1 MKRIIVVL
9 LSLVLMTISLGD
21 LNVKAVE
28 SSKQNIDT
36 EYIKEQV
43 LNNCGLSD
51 EWTTNIAVYGYV
63 YGNYIYFTK
72 NTLWTDQNIY
82 RININNYKVEKYVKD
97 AWHNAVFQDNFVF
110 FDTFYTDNTKKGL
123 YAKNLD
129 TGKIIKLAKD
139 NSAPVHYV
147 KKHGNKIYYVN
158 DTGTFGMRN
167 LYMINTDG
175 TGRKK
180 IAKRLYD
187 GDYVF
192 YNDGNTEKILFLSLY
207 EYNSIDSKYYKIYS
221 MNLDGSDRKLVK
233 KIKNQPG
240 SGWPD
245 LALYEVDG
253 NVVLYVKNYNRE
265 KQEHTENLYVFNG
278 KKFKKA
284 GSMEDNPQY
293 ATDRLEDGYR
303 YRVVKS
309 QNLGIKE
316 YGRGLVIERQGL
328 DGEWSTFS
336 VLPFIR
342 NMWNTDLEMHNGY
355 LTIINSDGDDP
366 YSATILDKNGDWIL
380 TEQIAGYTDETN
392 MHVNVVGNKA
402 YIIHGAVYCDE
413 NGNELDKYAV
423 IDLEEY
429 KKPYEEYGDVK
440 LGDIHNKLLE
450 DMYSQGLDYKP
461 GSNDF
466 NNFLRSAQDKLG
478 ADPKTTDL
486 ERFLL
491 WMYAKTYRALFD
503 EFVDVMNGDFYDGDE
518 LDIDEILAGN
528 DCIVYDE
535 ETELFYFEISD
546 SFLNLTIK
554 DLVQNKVEK

>member
-9 LSLVLMTISLGD
+9 LSLVLMTISFGD

-43 LNNCGLSD
+43 LKNCGLSD

-82 RININNYKVEKYVKD
+82 RININNYKVEEYVKD
-97 AWHNAVFQDNFVF
+97 VWHIVDFMDNYVVFN
-110 FDTFYTDNTKKGL
+110 TWYTDNPKQGL

-129 TGKIIKLAKD
+129 TGKVIKIYN
-139 NSAPVHYV
+139 NSNTYQKYV
-147 KKHGNKIYYVN
+147 KKYKDKFYYIKDVY
-158 DTGTFGMRN
+158 DLRN
-167 LYMINTDG
+167 LYSVNCDG
-175 TGRKK
+175 TERKK
-180 IAKRLYD
+180 IATRISD
-187 GDYVF
+187 GEYAF
-192 YNDGNTEKILFLSLY
+192 YNDGKNNKLIYIRRYSNYT
-207 EYNSIDSKYYKIYS
+207 SKYYKIYS
-221 MNLDGSDRKLVK
+221 ANLDGSDPKLLK
-233 KIKNQPG
+233 KIK
-240 SGWPD
+240 
-245 LALYEVDG
+245 YEGTNPELSLSEQDG
-253 NVVLYVKNYNRE
+253 NVVLNVSRYNRE
-265 KQEHTENLYVFNG
+265 LRKMETTLYLYNG
-278 KKFKKA
+278 GKFKKLGNA
-284 GSMEDNPQY
+284 DDNPRY

-309 QNLGIKE
+309 YNLDLKE

-328 DGEWSTFS
+328 EGGWEVFTS
-336 VLPFIR
+336 LPFIR

-355 LTIINSDGDDP
+355 LTIINSDGDHP

-423 IDLEEY
+423 IDLDEY

-440 LGDIHNKLLE
+440 LGDIHNKLLD
-450 DMYSQGLDYKP
+450 DMHSQGFDYKP

-466 NNFLRSAQDKLG
+466 NNFLKDTQDKLG
-478 ADPKTTDL
+478 ADTKATDL
-486 ERFLL
+486 EKFLL

>member
-43 LNNCGLSD
+43 LKNCGLSD

-82 RININNYKVEKYVKD
+82 RININNYKVEEYVKD
-97 AWHNAVFQDNFVF
+97 VWHIVDFMDNYVVFN
-110 FDTFYTDNTKKGL
+110 TWYTDNPKQGL

-129 TGKIIKLAKD
+129 TGKVIKIYN
-139 NSAPVHYV
+139 NSNTYQKYV
-147 KKHGNKIYYVN
+147 KKYKDKFYYIKDVY
-158 DTGTFGMRN
+158 DLRN
-167 LYMINTDG
+167 LYSVNCDG
-175 TGRKK
+175 TERKK
-180 IAKRLYD
+180 IATRISD
-187 GDYVF
+187 GEYAF
-192 YNDGNTEKILFLSLY
+192 YNDGKNNKLIYIRRYSNYT
-207 EYNSIDSKYYKIYS
+207 SKYYKIYS
-221 MNLDGSDRKLVK
+221 ANLDGSDPKLLK
-233 KIKNQPG
+233 KIK
-240 SGWPD
+240 
-245 LALYEVDG
+245 YEGTNPELSLSEQDG
-253 NVVLYVKNYNRE
+253 NVVLNVSRYNRE
-265 KQEHTENLYVFNG
+265 LRKMETTLYLYNG
-278 KKFKKA
+278 GKFKKLGNA
-284 GSMEDNPQY
+284 DDNPRY

-309 QNLGIKE
+309 YNLDLKE

-328 DGEWSTFS
+328 EGGWEVFTS
-336 VLPFIR
+336 LPFIR

-355 LTIINSDGDDP
+355 LTIINSDGDHP

-423 IDLEEY
+423 IDLDEY

-450 DMYSQGLDYKP
+450 DMHSQGLDYKP

-466 NNFLRSAQDKLG
+466 NTFLKDTQDKLG
-478 ADPKTTDL
+478 ADPKATDL
-486 ERFLL
+486 EKFLL

>member
-1 MKRIIVVL
+1 MKKIIVVL

-28 SSKQNIDT
+28 SSKKNVDI

-43 LNNCGLSD
+43 LEKCGLSD

-63 YGNYIYFTK
+63 YGNFIYFTK

-82 RININNYKVEKYVKD
+82 RININNYKVEEYVKD
-97 AWHNAVFQDNFVF
+97 VWHDATFMDNFVVF
-110 FDTFYTDNTKKGL
+110 NTWYTDNPKQGL

-129 TGKIIKLAKD
+129 TGKVIKIYNNINTYQK
-139 NSAPVHYV
+139 YV
-147 KKHGNKIYYVN
+147 KKYKDKFYYIKDVY
-158 DTGTFGMRN
+158 DLRN
-167 LYMINTDG
+167 LYSVNCDG
-175 TGRKK
+175 TERKK
-180 IAKRLYD
+180 IATRISD
-187 GDYVF
+187 GEYAF
-192 YNDGNTEKILFLSLY
+192 YNDGKNDKLIYIRRYSNYT
-207 EYNSIDSKYYKIYS
+207 SKYYKIYS
-221 MNLDGSDRKLVK
+221 ANLDGSDPKLLK
-233 KIKNQPG
+233 KIK
-240 SGWPD
+240 
-245 LALYEVDG
+245 YEGTNPELSLSEQDG
-253 NVVLYVKNYNRE
+253 NVVLNVSRYNRE
-265 KQEHTENLYVFNG
+265 LRKMETTLYLYNG
-278 KKFKKA
+278 GKFKKLGNA
-284 GSMEDNPQY
+284 DDNPKY

-342 NMWNTDLEMHNGY
+342 NMWNTSLEIHNGY

-429 KKPYEEYGDVK
+429 KKPYEEYGNVK

-450 DMYSQGLDYKP
+450 DMHSQGLDYKP

-466 NNFLRSAQDKLG
+466 NNFLKDTQDKLG
-478 ADPKTTDL
+478 ADPKATDL
-486 ERFLL
+486 EKFLL

-535 ETELFYFEISD
+535 ETELFYFAISD

>member
-28 SSKQNIDT
+28 SSKKNVDT

-43 LNNCGLSD
+43 LKNCGLSD

-139 NSAPVHYV
+139 NSAPVKYV

-158 DTGTFGMRN
+158 DTDSFGMRN

-175 TGRKK
+175 SGRKK

-233 KIKNQPG
+233 KIKNRPF

-293 ATDRLEDGYR
+293 AFDRLEDGYR

-423 IDLEEY
+423 IDLDEY

-440 LGDIHNKLLE
+440 LGDIHNKLLD
-450 DMYSQGLDYKP
+450 DMHSQGFDYKP

-466 NNFLRSAQDKLG
+466 NNFLKDTQDKLG
-478 ADPKTTDL
+478 ADPKATDL
-486 ERFLL
+486 EKFLL

-535 ETELFYFEISD
+535 ETELFYFEISE